1 MAGFAARS
9 PEKNAT
15 PKTTIRVID
24 RNLLKFSFIPAENLF
39 SFLLSFN
46 VYLSLSNIIFGILPL
61 DILDGSRVLV
71 EKKLVNSAVFD
82 LNYLVCHGSKCGV
95 VGDYNNCNSFFTAS
109 VLQELQY

>member
-9 PEKNAT
+9 PEKERYAQNND
-15 PKTTIRVID
+15 KSYRQE
-24 RNLLKFSFIPAENLF
+24 PAEIQLYFPLKIFF

-82 LNYLVCHGSKCGV
+82 LNYLVCHGS
-95 VGDYNNCNSFFTAS
+95 
-109 VLQELQY
+109 